1 MVGETSYELYHTV
14 SSRYSICASDHQ
26 FASRYSVEVAP
37 PYRPNYNA
45 APSQLLPVITNTGPQ
60 GVSFFYWGLAPGWA
74 KNKPIS
80 EKVINVGAE
89 LIPEK
94 PVYRKMLAER
104 RCLVPADGFYEW
116 KKVGKKTAIPYRYT
130 LQNKE
135 LFSMAGLWEEYEDEK
150 GESFHTFILVTCEAN
165 DLVSIAAKR
174 MPVILS
180 REAEQSW
187 LSPSCPVSELIAL
200 LRPYESIK
208 MDCYTISPRINRPA
222 ANDATLI
229 IPSPPSDQFGNL
241 TLFD

>member
-1 MVGETSYELYHTV
+1 L
-14 SSRYSICASDHQ
+14 
-26 FASRYSVEVAP
+26 
-37 PYRPNYNA
+37 NYNA
-45 APSQLLPVITNTGPQ
+45 APAQLLPVITNTGAQ
-60 GVSFFYWGLAPGWA
+60 GLSFFYWGLAPGLA
-74 KNKPIS
+74 RNKPIS
-80 EKVINVGAE
+80 EKVINIRAE

-135 LFSMAGLWEEYEDEK
+135 LFSMAGLWEEYEDEN
-150 GESFHTFILVTCEAN
+150 GAEFHTFTLITCAANKLVAIT
-165 DLVSIAAKR
+165 DDR

-180 REAEQSW
+180 KEMEQEW
-187 LSPSCPVSELIAL
+187 LASSTGPDL
-200 LRPYESIK
+200 LSMLKPYESSG
-208 MDCYTISPRINRPA
+208 MDCYSISPRINLLT

-229 IPSPPSDQFGNL
+229 MPAPPADQFGNL